1 MHTHPDRHHTQ
12 INDHLHGHSRQ
23 IALILEP
30 LAIQVLTVRLAC
42 IDAPESAQ
50 TPYSQRARKYL
61 QQHLP
66 IGRDGSLI
74 VKTTDR

>member
-1 MHTHPDRHHTQ
+1 
-12 INDHLHGHSRQ
+12 
-23 IALILEP
+23 LEP

-50 TPYSQRARKYL
+50 TPYGQRAREHL
-61 QQHLP
+61 QQRLP
-66 IGRDGSLI
+66 IGRDVSLI